1 MEQISENKES
11 VSENKEPVSE
21 NKEPVK
27 GKGIRRLFRDNGYKL
42 YLVDEF
48 SKCTEYLIK
57 NKYTNEGN
65 ILILEM

>member
-27 GKGIRRLFRDNGYKL
+27 GKGIRNNGYKL

-48 SKCTEYLIK
+48 RTICMCLIYK
-57 NKYTNEGN
+57 
-65 ILILEM
+65 

>member
-1 MEQISENKES
+1 MHKDLCNIYNMEQISENKES

-27 GKGIRRLFRDNGYKL
+27 GKGIRNNGYKL

-48 SKCTEYLIK
+48 RTICMCLIYK
-57 NKYTNEGN
+57 
-65 ILILEM
+65 